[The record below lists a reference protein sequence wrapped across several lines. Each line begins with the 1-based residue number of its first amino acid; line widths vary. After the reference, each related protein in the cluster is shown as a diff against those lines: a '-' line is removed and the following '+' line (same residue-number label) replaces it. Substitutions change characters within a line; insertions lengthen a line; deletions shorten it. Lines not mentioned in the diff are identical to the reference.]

1 LTVLVT
7 EGSAGSYLAVACAV
21 AATAQAQEDNAFDF
35 KRTSFS
41 FHAPANGSVFP
52 GGNGF
57 YPPTARGQ
65 NRIASTIA
73 QTIPHPIH
81 VMFG

>member
-1 LTVLVT
+1 M
-7 EGSAGSYLAVACAV
+7 SLAREHGRVDG
-21 AATAQAQEDNAFDF
+21 QKDNPFDF
-35 KRTSFS
+35 KRAGFG
-41 FHAPANGSVFP
+41 FRPAANASVFP
-52 GGNGF
+52 GGDGF